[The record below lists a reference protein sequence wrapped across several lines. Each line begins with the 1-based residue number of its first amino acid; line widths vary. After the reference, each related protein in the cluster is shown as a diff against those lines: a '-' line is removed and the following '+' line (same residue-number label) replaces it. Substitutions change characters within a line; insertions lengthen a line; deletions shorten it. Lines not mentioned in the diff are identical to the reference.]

1 MTEDSSRTVPAP
13 HQTDPVCPILSSSV
27 QERMNPQTKFLLALT
42 QIDNLSKIV
51 EGNEFEHFFVSHL
64 LPIKF
69 EFERQLSL
77 IKNDD

>member
-1 MTEDSSRTVPAP
+1 
-13 HQTDPVCPILSSSV
+13 
-27 QERMNPQTKFLLALT
+27 MNPQTKFLLALT